1 MVLPLIT
8 ILIALWI
15 FILSLLVGVCLS
27 ARQGDQQQQQQQQLQ
42 QLKVASAHPASDDP
56 IGPPATSSGSD
67 RSRPTSRRARTT
79 TLLTPRS

>member
-27 ARQGDQQQQQQQQLQ
+27 ARQGDQQQQQQLQ